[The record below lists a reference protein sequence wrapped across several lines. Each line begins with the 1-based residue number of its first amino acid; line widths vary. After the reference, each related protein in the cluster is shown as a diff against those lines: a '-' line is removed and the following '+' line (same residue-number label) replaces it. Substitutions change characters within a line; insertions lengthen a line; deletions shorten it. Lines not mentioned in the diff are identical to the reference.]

1 VPGSGAH
8 ANVDSDLVETATA
21 DPLVGH
27 TLEGRYRI
35 VTRLA
40 RGGMSTV
47 YAAVD
52 ERLDR
57 RVAVKVMSSSLS
69 ADPAFVD
76 RFAREAR
83 VAARLSHVN
92 AVSVYDQGHDAGKVF
107 LVMELVT
114 GRTLR
119 DLLDERGHLSPA
131 EAVSIMEPV
140 LAALAA
146 AHRAGLVHR
155 DVKPENILLADDG
168 LVKVADFGL
177 ASAAVGERS
186 AAQTGLMMGTV
197 AYSSPERFRGVDTG
211 PRTDVYSA
219 GIVLFELL
227 VGRPPFQGDPMSVAY
242 QHVQDEVPP
251 PSSLRRGL
259 AAPIDAFV
267 QSATARD
274 PAKRPVDAGQLLVA
288 LHDLRKELHLPVL
301 PVPRRPRPGA
311 PSRHSP
317 PPEPMAEPTASIDLL
332 DSLTGTAASDV
343 ATGPAGSEVHHT
355 AVDLTSAAAPKL
367 AGQPPNPAGPP
378 PTRHSRRR
386 RHRAGRALA
395 SALVVFLVCAA
406 AGYSG
411 WWLASGRYRSVPNV
425 RNEPSRQAVLAL
437 QHAGFK
443 VGATQSVFDSQVRKG
458 SAVRT
463 DPASGKRAR
472 KGAKVRLFVS
482 NGPRLYTLPDLTGK
496 NRTAARTALAPLVQA
511 GVVVTYTA
519 VADDATPRGR
529 VVRSDPEPGTNVH
542 SGSAVTVFMS
552 TGPPLISVPDVRGK
566 SQQDATATLT
576 GLGFSVSDAEKSSD
590 TVPAGTVLSQ
600 TPAPGTKLAKFKIVT
615 IVVSKGP
622 DLVQVPQLPRL
633 ITAVKARNILE
644 AVGFKVEVQRTL
656 GVPGGLVLGTD
667 PAAGTKLKRGA
678 TVTLIVI

>member
-1 VPGSGAH
+1 
-8 ANVDSDLVETATA
+8 
-21 DPLVGH
+21 
-27 TLEGRYRI
+27 
-35 VTRLA
+35 
-40 RGGMSTV
+40 V

-69 ADPAFVD
+69 ADPAFID

-83 VAARLSHVN
+83 VAARLTHVN
-92 AVSVYDQGHDAGKVF
+92 AVSVYDQGHDGGKVF

-177 ASAAVGERS
+177 ASAAAGELS
-186 AAQTGLMMGTV
+186 AAPTGLMMGTV
-197 AYSSPERFRGVDTG
+197 AYSSPERFRGIDTG

-227 VGRPPFQGDPMSVAY
+227 VGRPPFEGDPISVAY
-242 QHVQDEVPP
+242 QHVQDDVPP
-251 PSSLRRGL
+251 PSALRRGL

-267 QSATARD
+267 RSATARD
-274 PAKRPVDAGQLLVA
+274 PAQRPADAGQLLVA

-311 PSRHSP
+311 PLRHSP

-332 DSLTGTAASDV
+332 DSLTGSAAADL
-343 ATGPAGSEVHHT
+343 ATGPAGSEVHNT
-355 AVDLTSAAAPKL
+355 AVDLTAARSAKTP
-367 AGQPPNPAGPP
+367 GSP
-378 PTRHSRRR
+378 PTSPPARHSRRR
-386 RHRAGRALA
+386 RHRARRALVG
-395 SALVVFLVCAA
+395 ALVVFLVCAA
-406 AGYSG
+406 AGYGG
-411 WWLASGRYRSVPNV
+411 WWLASGRYRAVPNV
-425 RNEPSRQAVLAL
+425 RNEPARQAVLAL

-443 VGATQSVFDSQVRKG
+443 VSVTDSVFDNQVRKG

-472 KGAKVRLFVS
+472 KGATVRVFVS
-482 NGPRLYTLPDLTGK
+482 NGPRLYALPDLTGK
-496 NRTAARTALAPLVQA
+496 SRTAARTALASLVQA

-519 VADDATPRGR
+519 VADDATPKGR

-542 SGSAVTVFMS
+542 SGSAVTVFLS

-566 SQQDATATLT
+566 SQQDATAALT
-576 GLGFSVSDAEKSSD
+576 GLGFSVSDGEKSSD
-590 TVPAGTVLSQ
+590 TVPAGTVLTQ
-600 TPAPGTKLAKFKIVT
+600 TPAAGTKLAKFRTVT

-622 DLVQVPQLPRL
+622 DLIPVPQLPRL
-633 ITAVKARNILE
+633 ITAAKARTMLE
-644 AVGFKVEVQRTL
+644 ALGFSVEIRRAL
-656 GVPGGLVLGTD
+656 GGPGGLVLGTD

>member
-1 VPGSGAH
+1 
-8 ANVDSDLVETATA
+8 VETATA

-27 TLEGRYRI
+27 ALEGRYRI

-92 AVSVYDQGHDAGKVF
+92 AVSVYDQGHDGGKVF

-177 ASAAVGERS
+177 ASAAAGELS
-186 AAQTGLMMGTV
+186 AAPTGLMMGTV
-197 AYSSPERFRGVDTG
+197 AYSSPERFRGADTG
-211 PRTDVYSA
+211 PRADVYSA

-227 VGRPPFQGDPMSVAY
+227 VGRPPYQGDPMSVAY
-242 QHVQDEVPP
+242 HHVQDDVPR
-251 PSSLRRGL
+251 PSTLRRGL

-274 PAKRPVDAGQLLVA
+274 PAKRPADAGQLLVA
-288 LHDLRKELHLPVL
+288 LHELRKELHLPVL

-311 PSRHSP
+311 PTRHSP
-317 PPEPMAEPTASIDLL
+317 PPEPVVEATASIDLL
-332 DSLTGTAASDV
+332 DSLTDAAAENV

-355 AVDLTSAAAPKL
+355 AVDPTAAPRK
-367 AGQPPNPAGPP
+367 AAGPP
-378 PTRHSRRR
+378 SVPPARHSGRR
-386 RHRAGRALA
+386 RHPARRAMVGALI
-395 SALVVFLVCAA
+395 VFLVCAA
-406 AGYSG
+406 AGYGG

-425 RNEPSRQAVLAL
+425 RNEPARQAVLAL
-437 QHAGFK
+437 QHAGFT
-443 VGATQSVFDSQVRKG
+443 VSTTMSVFDNQVRKG

-472 KGAKVRLFVS
+472 KGATVRLFVS
-482 NGPRLYTLPDLTGK
+482 NGPHLYALPDLTGK
-496 NRTAARTALAPLVQA
+496 TRTMARTALAPLVQA
-511 GVVVTYTA
+511 GVVITYTA
-519 VADDATPRGR
+519 VADDATPKGR

-542 SGSAVTVFMS
+542 SGSAVTVFLS

-566 SQQDATATLT
+566 SQQDATAALT
-576 GLGFSVSDAEKSSD
+576 SLGFSVSDAEKTSD
-590 TVPAGTVLSQ
+590 TVTAGTVVSQ
-600 TPAPGTKLAKFKIVT
+600 TPAAGAKLAKFRTVT

-622 DLVQVPQLPRL
+622 DLISVPQLPRF
-633 ITAVKARNILE
+633 ITAGRARTVLE
-644 AVGFKVEVQRTL
+644 TLGFKVEIRRTL
-656 GVPGGLVLGTD
+656 GGPGGLVLGTD

>member
-1 VPGSGAH
+1 VPGFGAR

-27 TLEGRYRI
+27 ALEGRYRI

-92 AVSVYDQGHDAGKVF
+92 AVSVYDQGHDGGKVF

-177 ASAAVGERS
+177 ASAAARELS
-186 AAQTGLMMGTV
+186 AAPTGLMMGTV
-197 AYSSPERFRGVDTG
+197 AYSSPERFRGTDTG

-227 VGRPPFQGDPMSVAY
+227 VGRLPFQGDPMAVAY
-242 QHVQDEVPP
+242 QHVQDDVPP
-251 PSSLRRGL
+251 PSTLRRGL
-259 AAPIDAFV
+259 AAPLDAFV
-267 QSATARD
+267 QSAAARD
-274 PAKRPVDAGQLLVA
+274 PAKRPADAGQLLVA
-288 LHDLRKELHLPVL
+288 LHDLRNELHLPVL

-311 PSRHSP
+311 PTRHSP
-317 PPEPMAEPTASIDLL
+317 PPEPVAEPTASIDLL
-332 DSLTGTAASDV
+332 DSLTATAVGDG

-355 AVDLTSAAAPKL
+355 AVDLTAALPPKSA
-367 AGQPPNPAGPP
+367 GRPPVPP
-378 PTRHSRRR
+378 IRHSRRR
-386 RHRAGRALA
+386 RHPARRILVG
-395 SALVVFLVCAA
+395 ALVVFLVCTA
-406 AGYSG
+406 AGYGG

-425 RNEPSRQAVLAL
+425 RNESVRQAVLAL

-443 VGATQSVFDSQVRKG
+443 VSGTESVFDNQVRKG
-458 SAVRT
+458 SAVGT
-463 DPASGKRAR
+463 DPAWGRRAR
-472 KGAKVRLFVS
+472 KGAPVRLFVS
-482 NGPRLYTLPDLTGK
+482 NGPRLYALPDLTGK

-511 GVVVTYTA
+511 GVVITYTA
-519 VADDATPRGR
+519 VADDATPKGL
-529 VVRSDPEPGTNVH
+529 VARSDPEPGTDVH
-542 SGSAVTVFMS
+542 SGSAVTVFLS
-552 TGPPLISVPDVRGK
+552 TGPPLISVPNVRGK

-590 TVPAGTVLSQ
+590 TVAAGTVLGQ
-600 TPAPGTKLAKFKIVT
+600 TPAAGTKLAKFKTVT

-622 DLVQVPQLPRL
+622 NLTAVPQLPRL
-633 ITAVKARNILE
+633 ITVGKARTVLE
-644 AVGFKVEVQRTL
+644 ALGFTVEVRRTL
-656 GVPGGLVLGTD
+656 GGPGGLVLGTN
-667 PAAGTKLKRGA
+667 PPAGTKLKRGA

>member
-1 VPGSGAH
+1 M
-8 ANVDSDLVETATA
+8 ETATA

-27 TLEGRYRI
+27 ALEGRYRI
-35 VTRLA
+35 VQRLA

-57 RVAVKVMSSSLS
+57 RVAVKVMSSTLS
-69 ADPAFVD
+69 ADPTFVD

-92 AVSVYDQGHDAGKVF
+92 AVSVYDQGHDGGKVF

-177 ASAAVGERS
+177 ASAAAGELS

-227 VGRPPFQGDPMSVAY
+227 VGRPPFHGDPISVAY
-242 QHVQDEVPP
+242 QHVQEDVPP

-259 AAPIDAFV
+259 ALPIDEFV
-267 QSATARD
+267 QTATARD
-274 PAKRPVDAGQLLVA
+274 PAKRPADAGQLLVG
-288 LHDLRKELHLPVL
+288 LHDLRNELHLPVL

-311 PSRHSP
+311 PARHSP
-317 PPEPMAEPTASIDLL
+317 APERVAEPTQTIDLL
-332 DSLTGTAASDV
+332 DSLTGPAGGDV
-343 ATGPAGSEVHHT
+343 ATEPAGSEVHHT
-355 AVDLTSAAAPKL
+355 AVDLTAAPDPKH
-367 AGQPPNPAGPP
+367 ASRSPVPP
-378 PTRHSRRR
+378 PTHSSPPR
-386 RHRAGRALA
+386 RHRAGRTLA
-395 SALVVFLVCAA
+395 GALVVFLICAA
-406 AGYSG
+406 AGYGG

-425 RNEPSRQAVLAL
+425 RNEPARQAVLAL

-443 VGATQSVFDSQVRKG
+443 VSATQSVFDNQVRKG
-458 SAVRT
+458 SAVGT
-463 DPASGKRAR
+463 HPASGSRAR
-472 KGAKVRLFVS
+472 KGATVRVFVS
-482 NGPRLYTLPDLTGK
+482 NGPRLYALPDLAGK
-496 NRTAARTALAPLVQA
+496 NRTAAKTALTPLVQA

-519 VADDATPRGR
+519 VADDATPKGI
-529 VVRSDPEPGTNVH
+529 VVRSDPEPGEDVH
-542 SGSAVTVFMS
+542 SGSAVTVFIS
-552 TGPPLISVPDVRGK
+552 TGPPLIAVPNVRGT
-566 SQQDATATLT
+566 SQQAATAALT
-576 GLGFSVSDAEKSSD
+576 SLGFSVSDAEKSSD

-600 TPAPGTKLAKFKIVT
+600 SPAGGTRLAKFKTVT
-615 IVVSKGP
+615 IVVSRGP
-622 DLVQVPQLPRL
+622 DLIQVPQLPRL
-633 ITAVKARNILE
+633 ITTGRARTVLE
-644 AVGFKVEVQRTL
+644 ALGFNVQVRRTF
-656 GVPGGLVLGTD
+656 GGPGGLVLGTN
-667 PAAGTKLKRGA
+667 PGAGSKLKRGA

>member
-1 VPGSGAH
+1 M
-8 ANVDSDLVETATA
+8 ETATA

-27 TLEGRYRI
+27 ALEGRYRI
-35 VTRLA
+35 VARLA

-57 RVAVKVMSSSLS
+57 RVAVKVMSSRLS

-177 ASAAVGERS
+177 ASAAAGEPS

-211 PRTDVYSA
+211 PRSDVYSA

-242 QHVQDEVPP
+242 QHVQDDVPP

-259 AAPIDAFV
+259 AAPIDEFV

-274 PAKRPVDAGQLLVA
+274 PAKRPADAGQLLVA
-288 LHDLRKELHLPVL
+288 LHDLRNELHLPVL
-301 PVPRRPRPGA
+301 PVPRRPRPNTPA
-311 PSRHSP
+311 RHSP
-317 PPEPMAEPTASIDLL
+317 PPKPVVEPTETLDLL
-332 DSLTGTAASDV
+332 DSLTGPGAAEV
-343 ATGPAGSEVHHT
+343 VTGPASGEVHHT
-355 AVDLTSAAAPKL
+355 AVDLGAAPEPKH
-367 AGQPPNPAGPP
+367 ASPAPP
-378 PTRHSRRR
+378 PTRHPSPR
-386 RHRAGRALA
+386 RHRTRRTVAG
-395 SALVVFLVCAA
+395 ALVVLLICAA
-406 AGYSG
+406 AGYGG

-425 RNEPSRQAVLAL
+425 RNEPARQAVLAL

-443 VGATQSVFDSQVRKG
+443 VSGAQSVYDNLVRKG
-458 SAVRT
+458 AAVRT
-463 DPASGKRAR
+463 DPGSGQRAR
-472 KGAKVRLFVS
+472 KGATVRLFVS
-482 NGPRLYTLPDLTGK
+482 NGPRLYSLPDLAGK
-496 NRTAARTALAPLVQA
+496 NRTAAKTALAALVQA
-511 GVVVTYTA
+511 GVVVSYTA
-519 VADDATPRGR
+519 VADDATPKGL
-529 VVRSDPEPGTNVH
+529 VVRSDPEPGTDVH

-552 TGPPLISVPDVRGK
+552 TGPPLIAVPDVRGK
-566 SQQDATATLT
+566 SQQDATAALT
-576 GLGFSVSDAEKSSD
+576 GLGFSVSDAEETSN
-590 TVPAGTVLSQ
+590 TVPAGTVIKQS
-600 TPAPGTKLAKFKIVT
+600 PSGGTKLAKFRTVT

-622 DLVQVPQLPRL
+622 DLIQVPQLPRL
-633 ITAVKARNILE
+633 ITDNKARTVLE
-644 AVGFKVEVQRTL
+644 ALGFKVQVRRTL
-656 GVPGGLVLGTD
+656 GGAGGLVLGTS